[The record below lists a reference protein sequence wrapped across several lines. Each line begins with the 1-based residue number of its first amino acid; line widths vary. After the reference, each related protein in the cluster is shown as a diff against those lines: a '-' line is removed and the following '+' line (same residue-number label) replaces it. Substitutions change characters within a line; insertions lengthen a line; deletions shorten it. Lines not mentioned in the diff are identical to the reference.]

1 MELFDAL
8 RDIEKQ
14 YPGLDGLDLRNAFD
28 TEVEYEAGALIGRNP
43 YARAVEITH
52 RRMLGWLE
60 HAEEYRVELTL
71 SRLAHFV
78 ATHRTACVWAVLARK
93 SLEPVSE

>member
-28 TEVEYEAGALIGRNP
+28 TEVEYEAGR
-43 YARAVEITH
+43 
-52 RRMLGWLE
+52 
-60 HAEEYRVELTL
+60 
-71 SRLAHFV
+71 
-78 ATHRTACVWAVLARK
+78 
-93 SLEPVSE
+93 